1 MKKNSNMTL
10 TRTAAARLEK
20 QIYAGVYPPDSP
32 LPSTRKL
39 AGDFQVSQRIILLA
53 LDILEKK
60 NILVRQ
66 ERKRVY
72 VKARSFA
79 DDAREILFFAF
90 GDHLEEHGIYQTVN
104 GMILQEW
111 KQYKY
116 DFFSRVISSS
126 DALTETRLDYELARL
141 ENLGFIDCALVYC
154 FMNEQRMK
162 KFLKL
167 PYPVIFIGELPDGGI
182 LPPGARLISPN
193 SSELLL
199 TAARHALQ
207 ENHSCLALAYWKRP
221 TLHLYE
227 KTAMRELTRFAAEH
241 GLALELFPVEGN
253 NIDEVCGNFE
263 SKADGIAAALPP
275 GALMCAYNL
284 HSVRFDSG
292 ELLNPEN
299 YPGVDF
305 LTLSLPHDACR
316 IKYVKRNL
324 TVMRQTIIKEIENP
338 GTERHITVD
347 YQYSIINPDNRM
359 KGSK

>member
-39 AGDFQVSQRIILLA
+39 AGEFQVSQRIILLA

-167 PYPVIFIGELPDGGI
+167 PYPVIFIGELPDSGI
-182 LPPGARLISPN
+182 LPDGVRLISPN
-193 SSELLL
+193 SADLLL
-199 TAARHALQ
+199 SAARYAVR
-207 ENHSCLALAYWKRP
+207 NHYSRLALAYWTIPVR
-221 TLHLYE
+221 LRYE
-227 KTAMRELTRFAAEH
+227 KIAFERLDQFCKTRK
-241 GLALELFPVEGN
+241 LPLELIPVDGRTIGEAGR
-253 NIDEVCGNFE
+253 NFE
-263 SKADGIAAALPP
+263 ERAGQIAGSLPS
-275 GALMCAYNL
+275 GALLVTHNI
-284 HSVRFDSG
+284 HSDRFDSG
-292 ELLNPEN
+292 ELLRPER
-299 YPGVDF
+299 YPGIDF
-305 LTLSLPHDACR
+305 LTQSLPHDRCR
-316 IKYVKRNL
+316 IKYVQRDFSEMQRTIVKFIEDPE
-324 TVMRQTIIKEIENP
+324 TVKHQI
-338 GTERHITVD
+338 VD
-347 YQYSIINPDNRM
+347 YQYKIIDPENRAGG
-359 KGSK
+359 KQ